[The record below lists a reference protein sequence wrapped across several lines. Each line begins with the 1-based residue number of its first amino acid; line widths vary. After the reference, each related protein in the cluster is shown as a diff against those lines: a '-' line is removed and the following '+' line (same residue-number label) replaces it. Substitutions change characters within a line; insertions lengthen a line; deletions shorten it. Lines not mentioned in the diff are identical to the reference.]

1 MKKLIVAI
9 LLIAFVVGVIFYTK
23 RETANQNTNSN
34 TNNINTV
41 SESTI
46 NQPSSTPTPQN
57 FDPNLEYYTMEEVR
71 KHGPESWDNGD
82 SSPLC
87 WMVIHDKVYEIPD
100 SFTETHPGGHVIY
113 EGCGTDATV
122 FFETRPQGSGTP
134 HSANARKMLEKFY
147 IGELK
152 K

>member
-1 MKKLIVAI
+1 MKKLVI
-9 LLIAFVVGVIFYTK
+9 LLSVTIVIIIGIFYFRGDST
-23 RETANQNTNSN
+23 EQNTN
-34 TNNINTV
+34 TNNTSSVTQSNETPP
-41 SESTI
+41 SNAFSPQTI
-46 NQPSSTPTPQN
+46 
-57 FDPNLEYYTMEEVR
+57 DPNLKYYTMEEVR
-71 KHGPESWDNGD
+71 KHGPETWNTGD
-82 SSPLC
+82 SSLPC

-113 EGCGTDATV
+113 DGCGTDATE

-134 HSANARKMLEKFY
+134 HSANARQILEKYY